1 MQKEKHLFWKAR
13 KIVFLSLF
21 LVMSVSMMFAQVR
34 ITGTVTDAGR
44 DPLIGVNVIEKGTM
58 NGTVTDTDG
67 NFTLNVASTNSVL
80 VFSYVGFRS
89 QEIPVGNKTKLAV
102 VLAED
107 TETLQEVIVVGYG
120 TQAKKDITGSVAV
133 VKTEDLL
140 ASTGSSATQQ
150 LQGKTP
156 GVYIGQT
163 GSPGS
168 ATMVRIRGVNTVND
182 NGPLY
187 VIDGVATRNQNLS
200 SLNPNDIESMQV
212 LKDASAAAIYGAQ
225 AANGV
230 ILITTKKGTRSG
242 QPKLTYDAYY
252 GVQKTTKRYDLTNSM
267 ERLSIEWESQQNS
280 FDLRGVA
287 GHPEHLQFSDGPSPT
302 PSIPNYLTTTGA
314 KGRKD
319 IDINDYSFPNNQM
332 VKFSDTDWWDEID
345 RTAPIQNHQLTLSGG
360 NNKGQ
365 YLLGLNY
372 FDQEGT
378 VIYSYYK
385 RYQTRMN
392 TSFDLRDWLRVG
404 ENLQFTYTKDQ
415 GLTSNSSESNPY
427 SWVYRASPWIP
438 VKDEFDNWAGSKI
451 TGTGNFINPIADR
464 YRTKDNYYVNTRIFG
479 NVWAEVD
486 LMKNRELT
494 YRTSFGLDYTNYWS
508 YNMSK
513 KNLEFSESPGN
524 NYFNEE
530 ANSGYNL
537 QWQNTLTYTKRF
549 DDVHALTVL
558 LGTDAL
564 QSGIGRTL
572 RGRRYNYLFEDNVDT
587 WTLQMGE
594 NNNQRE
600 TESWYWG
607 ETALFGAFGRV
618 DYGYADKY
626 LFTGIVRRDGASRF
640 AKKYR
645 YGTFPSASFG
655 WRMSQESFMEGTRD
669 WLDDLK
675 LRVGYG
681 LTGNSEIPRATNF
694 TMLFTTAPDLTNYDL
709 GGANTGTTPGYRLA
723 TYGNDETR
731 WEATK
736 MTNIGLDATFDGGRF
751 NTTFEWYNKKTTDML
766 ITAAYSN
773 LAGEPSAPYINYGDM
788 QNNGFDFS
796 FNYRDKKGDFG
807 WDIGL
812 NLSTYKNKVLKLST
826 SDDYAI
832 YGWGMRLSTAS
843 TRTMKGLPISHF
855 WGYNVIGFYENEQD
869 VKSSPVPYGTTK
881 NAIDSDPKVAPSYVG
896 KFKFE
901 DVSGPDGVPDG
912 KIDGFDRTMIGNP
925 HPDLMAGLNATLTY
939 KNWDMTMFWYSTIGN
954 DLYNN
959 PKYFTDFPLFGGNRS
974 AMMRDYSWKKGAD
987 NSKAKLPILDSKDS
1001 WGGAVSSSYYV
1012 EDGSFLKL
1020 KNLVIGY
1027 TLPKDLVQ
1035 KVNISNLRVYI
1046 QAENL
1051 FTFTK
1056 YSGLDPEITNMETG
1070 TGSGSDLRRG
1080 LDAGGWPTTMR
1091 LLFGVNFAF

>member
-1 MQKEKHLFWKAR
+1 MQKEKHSFS
-13 KIVFLSLF
+13 KIMLKTFLALF
-21 LVMSVSMMFAQVR
+21 LTLCATGMYAQVR
-34 ITGTVTDAGR
+34 VTGTVTDAGGG
-44 DPLIGVNVIEKGTM
+44 PLIGVNVMEKGTL
-58 NGTVTDTDG
+58 NGTITDLDG
-67 NFTLNVASTNSVL
+67 NFTVNVASSNSVL
-80 VFSYVGFRS
+80 VFSYVGFTT
-89 QEIPVGNKTKLAV
+89 QEIPVGNNTRLTV
-102 VLAED
+102 TLAED
-107 TETLQEVIVVGYG
+107 AATLQEVVVVGYG

-133 VKTEDLL
+133 VKTEELL

-212 LKDASAAAIYGAQ
+212 LKDASSAAIYGAQ

-230 ILITTKKGTRSG
+230 ILITTKRGTRSG

-252 GVQKTTKRYDLTNSM
+252 GIQKTTKKYDLTNSM
-267 ERLSIEWESQQNS
+267 ERLDIEWKSQANA
-280 FDLRGVA
+280 FRLRGVTDKQPSHA
-287 GHPEHLQFSDGPSPT
+287 QFGTGATPT
-302 PSIPNYLTTTGA
+302 IPNYLTTTGA
-314 KGRKD
+314 QGRQ
-319 IDINDYSFPNNQM
+319 DINISNYSFPSNQM
-332 VKFSDTDWWDEID
+332 VRFSDTDWWEEID

-360 NNKGQ
+360 NSKGQ

-372 FDQEGT
+372 FDQQGT
-378 VIYSYYK
+378 VIHSYYK
-385 RYQTRMN
+385 RYQTRLN
-392 TSFDLRDWLRVG
+392 TSFDLRDWLRIG

-415 GLTSNSSESNPY
+415 GLSNSSSESNPY
-427 SWVYRASPWIP
+427 SWVFRSSPWVP
-438 VKDEFDNWAGSKI
+438 VKDEMGNWGGSKI
-451 TGTGNFINPIADR
+451 TGTGNWINEVANL
-464 YRTKDNYYVNTRIFG
+464 YRGKDNHWVNSRIFG

-486 LMKNRELT
+486 FIKNRELT
-494 YRTSFGLDYTNYWS
+494 YRTSFGLDYTNFWGY
-508 YNMSK
+508 YMSK

-530 ANSGYNL
+530 ASSGYNL
-537 QWQNTLTYTKRF
+537 QWQNTLTYTKKF
-549 DDVHALTVL
+549 ADVHALTVL

-564 QSGIGRTL
+564 HNGIGRGL
-572 RGRRYNYLFEDNVDT
+572 RGRRYNYLFEDNVNT

-594 NNNQRE
+594 NNTQRE

-607 ETALFGAFGRV
+607 EMALFGVFGRV

-640 AKKYR
+640 AQKYR

-655 WRMSQESFMEGTRD
+655 WRVSQESFMDGTRD

-675 LRVGYG
+675 LRIGYG

-694 TMLFTTAPDLTNYDL
+694 AMLFTTTPALTNYDL
-709 GGANTGTTPGYRLA
+709 SGANTGTIPGYRLA
-723 TYGNDETR
+723 TFGNEETR

-736 MTNIGLDATFDGGRF
+736 MTNIGLDATFGGGRF
-751 NTTFEWYNKKTTDML
+751 NTTFELYNKITSDML

-773 LAGEPSAPYINYGDM
+773 LAGEPGAPYINYGDM
-788 QNNGFDFS
+788 QNKGFDFS
-796 FNYRDKKGDFG
+796 FNYTDKVGDFG
-807 WDIGL
+807 WDLGL
-812 NLSTYKNKVLKLST
+812 NLSAYKNKVLKLAQ
-826 SDDYAI
+826 SDEYAI
-832 YGWGMRLSTAS
+832 YGWGNRLSTAS

-869 VKSSPVPYGTTK
+869 VLDSPVPYGTTAEALK
-881 NAIDSDPKVAPSYVG
+881 DPKVQGSYVG

-912 KIDGFDRTMIGNP
+912 KIDGNDRTMIGNP
-925 HPDLMAGLNATLTY
+925 HPDLMAGFNATLTY

-954 DLYNN
+954 ELFNN

-974 AMMRDYSWKKGAD
+974 ATMRDYSWEPGKT
-987 NSKAKLPILDSKDS
+987 NAKLPILDSQDN

-1020 KNLVIGY
+1020 KNLVLGY
-1027 TLPKDLVQ
+1027 TFPKHLIQ
-1035 KVNISNLRVYI
+1035 KATISNLRLYI

-1051 FTFTK
+1051 LTFTK
-1056 YSGLDPEITNMETG
+1056 YSGLDPEITNGDTG
-1070 TGSGSDLRRG
+1070 AGSGSDLRRG
-1080 LDAGGWPTTMR
+1080 IDGGGWPTTMR